1 MRGKAGEGDLLD
13 TGDGITGKDCITGSF
28 DPDLSRIGI
37 VEFCA
42 MAFGGSFG
50 RAISNTLSSRL
61 SILIF
66 VGLITFFSSVSRAF
80 AAKPLCNRF
89 NVFNS
94 IILLSSSSSCCCC
107 LLGSSSAK
115 SASSSLDDLK
125 LTLGATAICCVF
137 LFLDVERDFVLSPFV
152 FFF

>member
-1 MRGKAGEGDLLD
+1 MTGKA
-13 TGDGITGKDCITGSF
+13 CMTGSF
-28 DPDLSRIGI
+28 ELDLSRIGT
-37 VEFCA
+37 EFCA
-42 MAFGGSFG
+42 MFFGGSFG
-50 RAISNTLSSRL
+50 KAISNTSSRL

-66 VGLITFFSSVSRAF
+66 VGLITFFSNVSRAF
-80 AAKPLCNRF
+80 AARPLCSRF

-94 IILLSSSSSCCCC
+94 IILRSSSSCCCC

-137 LFLDVERDFVLSPFV
+137 LFLEVERDFTLSLLD